1 LAGRDLSVT
10 EVSDDGGT
18 VRVRLVLPTWDDY
31 VRAAVTDVLP
41 AAAVSPM
48 VLARVERLL
57 DRVGEVAPASGLPAL
72 ARVRADLAARRARP

>member
-1 LAGRDLSVT
+1 MAGRDLSVT

-41 AAAVSPM
+41 A
-48 VLARVERLL
+48 
-57 DRVGEVAPASGLPAL
+57 L